1 MRRVLLIKMSSMG
14 DIIHTYP
21 AITEAKRL
29 CPDLVFDWVVEEAF
43 ADIAALHPAVE
54 NIIPIGFRRLRKKP
68 FEMLRSK
75 EWKSFKEQLRLHDY
89 DYVIDAQGLL
99 KSAWIAR
106 QAGKPVYG
114 LSFSSAR
121 ESLASLFY
129 MHGYAVKKGLPAIAR
144 IRQLFARVLGYKE
157 EPGFPGYGIKPLL
170 PLKVVDGKPTVFFL
184 HGTAW
189 KSKEWPDRY
198 WQALA
203 KLANNA
209 GYRVLISGGSMAE
222 MARAKLLADRAD
234 DVVVLPRQ
242 EILQLMRHIAGS
254 ELVIGLD
261 TGLSYL
267 AVAMGLPVL
276 TLYGPTRPEVSREMG
291 VEHILK
297 ADFPCAP
304 CHKRD
309 CWYKG
314 ASTVIP
320 ACYETIPPETVWNE
334 AEMILSKGVN

>member
-1 MRRVLLIKMSSMG
+1 MSSMG
-14 DIIHTYP
+14 DIIHTFP
-21 AITEAKRL
+21 ALTEAKSQ
-29 CPDLVFDWVVEEAF
+29 CPDLVFDWVVEEGF
-43 ADIAALHPAVE
+43 ADLAALHPAVE

-68 FEMLRSK
+68 LEMLKSE
-75 EWKSFKEQLRLHDY
+75 EWKTFKEQLHEHHY
-89 DYVIDAQGLL
+89 DFVIDAQSLL

-106 QAGKPVYG
+106 QSGRPVHG
-114 LSFSSAR
+114 LGFSSAR
-121 ESLASLFY
+121 EPLASLFY
-129 MHGYAVKKGLPAIAR
+129 SQRYAVKKGLPAIDR
-144 IRQLFARVLGYKE
+144 IRQLFAQVLGYSVHPE
-157 EPGFPGYGIKPLL
+157 FPGYGIKPLS
-170 PLKVVDGKPTVFFL
+170 PLTVVDGTPSVFFL

-189 KSKEWPDRY
+189 KSKEWPDSY
-198 WQALA
+198 WQELA
-203 KLANNA
+203 RLANNA
-209 GYRVLISGGSMAE
+209 GYRVLMSGGGMAE

-254 ELVIGLD
+254 QLVIGLD

-291 VEHILK
+291 AQHVLK

-304 CHKRD
+304 CHKRE

-320 ACYETIPPETVWNE
+320 ACYETLPPEKVWSE
-334 AEMILSKGVN
+334 AELILSKDKES